1 MGMGRLRRTRYLIRD
16 TWQIMGMLRF
26 FLEGHG
32 LFALDYLTGRTPF
45 PTTQELADLTAAIS
59 AARTDD
65 LGTLISRVPR
75 FVYEAQAAI
84 ESTEKIQQLIARV
97 GGAGRIVEVFVWYKK
112 ECPETFAVLEDY
124 YQIGRPGK
132 KPTADALAVD
142 RHISRKTLYRTRDV
156 VLEQIARELARG
168 SRGIKENFVTHSRH
182 KT

>member
-1 MGMGRLRRTRYLIRD
+1 MGRIRRTRYLIRE
-16 TWQIMGMLRF
+16 TWQIMAMLRF

-32 LFALDYLTGRTPF
+32 LVALDYFTGRAPF
-45 PTTQELADLTAAIS
+45 PSTQELADLMAAVS
-59 AARTDD
+59 AAKTDD
-65 LGTLISRVPR
+65 LGTLISRGPR
-75 FVYEAQAAI
+75 FVYEAQTAV
-84 ESTEKIQQLIARV
+84 ESTEKIERLIARV
-97 GGAGRIVEVFVWYKK
+97 GGARRIVDVFIWYKK
-112 ECPETFAVLEDY
+112 ECPDTFAVLEDY

-142 RHISRKTLYRTRDV
+142 RHMSRKTLYRTRDV